1 MREIKLR
8 RRTVQSYG
16 NISRFSEVRWGILPI
31 VSSELFGPAI
41 YVFSIEQ
48 ILGDLPKMSQLPPS
62 FIKRNLWKNFSALDE
77 KTGFLP
83 PAIYG
88 D

>member
-48 ILGDLPKMSQLPPS
+48 ILGDLPIWRLVYSNGLLMPD
-62 FIKRNLWKNFSALDE
+62 R
-77 KTGFLP
+77 
-83 PAIYG
+83 
-88 D
+88 